1 MVNNTLANVRA
12 NALNTSTAAEKV
24 VTVKDDIVKHPAH
37 YTKGIE
43 MWEYAHSQGL
53 DFFEG
58 NIIKYVTRWRHK
70 NVMEDL
76 LKAKQ
81 YLDKLIKNN
90 SKITTK

>member
-1 MVNNTLANVRA
+1 MPNSEDPIFNTETHDEMMIRVKTEDAN
-12 NALNTSTAAEKV
+12 
-24 VTVKDDIVKHPAH
+24 DIVKHPEH

-43 MWEYAHSQGL
+43 MWEYAYSQGL

-70 NVMEDL
+70 NGMEDL

-81 YLDKLIKNN
+81 YLDKLIENN
-90 SKITTK
+90 RK

>member
-1 MVNNTLANVRA
+1 MPKKINTIASIRKKA
-12 NALNTSTAAEKV
+12 TEKV
-24 VTVKDDIVKHPAH
+24 DVVKHPAH

-70 NVMEDL
+70 NGMEDL

>member
-1 MVNNTLANVRA
+1 MSKKINTLAGLRKSA
-12 NALNTSTAAEKV
+12 QT
-24 VTVKDDIVKHPAH
+24 KDDIVKHPAH

-70 NVMEDL
+70 NGMEDL